1 MDSSLEILDSD
12 MRIYVGNLK
21 YEVDDNELRDAFEE
35 YGQVLDAKVMMD
47 RETGRSRGFGFVEM
61 NDDDGQTAINEMN
74 GKMLGGRAV
83 VVNEARERKPRA
95 PRGNW

>member
-1 MDSSLEILDSD
+1 

-21 YEVDDNELRDAFEE
+21 YEIDDSALRDAFEE

-47 RETGRSRGFGFVEM
+47 RDTGRSRGFGFVEM

-74 GKMLGGRAV
+74 GKSLGGRNV
-83 VVNEARERKPRA
+83 VVNEARERKPRSA
-95 PRGNW
+95 PRGSW